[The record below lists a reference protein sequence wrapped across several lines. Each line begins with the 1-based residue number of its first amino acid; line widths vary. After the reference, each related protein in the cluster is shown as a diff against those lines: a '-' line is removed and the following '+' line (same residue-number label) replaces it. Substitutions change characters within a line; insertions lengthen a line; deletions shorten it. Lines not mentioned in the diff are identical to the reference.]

1 MSKASEKETRAVV
14 FIGGQIRTMDPEIG
28 QVEVVVIQGDR
39 IVEVGETSL
48 LKSYPA
54 AEIINLNGSTLIPGF
69 IDAHNHLSFGCFLPG
84 WANLRGLFNTE
95 EVLHAIKSH
104 AQAHPDAAWIV
115 GFPWMD
121 VEQGGA
127 AFTRQDL
134 DESGIDKPVLL
145 IHHSFHKSVANT
157 QALDMAGISRS
168 SPDPQCGKIVRD
180 SDGMPTGLLFEQAE
194 APLFKLAL
202 ETSPGEYADMIEA
215 RARQLLPFGITAVH
229 DPGVTPAADAAYRLL
244 HAGGR
249 LPVSVLMM
257 PHGETMLDNC
267 ITKRLNGPVTGTGD
281 EQLRVGPVKLF
292 ADGGVSGTL
301 AFAGTIGGTPYT
313 LGVPRDDFAD
323 LLADAT
329 SRGFRVCVHS
339 IGNAATEAVLTAFEK
354 AAKVAPED
362 FGMRPRL
369 EHVFLMNQDQINR
382 LATMGGCVAV
392 QPCFLQG
399 SQALKHFR
407 FDGLNWFAFSDL
419 VKGGVTVAG
428 SSDDPGGFM
437 DGRDPIKSAVMGAT
451 MSDAAGIPLFPEQ
464 AMSFEQWLQI
474 FTAGAAFSG
483 GQEHERGMLKKGL
496 VADLVILDGEL
507 DPQNPPV
514 VAETWKDGVRVYA
527 RRTQPGYGKIK

>member
-14 FIGGQIRTMDPEIG
+14 FIGGQIRTMDPEMG

-84 WANLRGLFNTE
+84 WANLRGLFKTE
-95 EVLHAIKSH
+95 EVLHAIKNH

-157 QALDMAGISRS
+157 QALDMAGISGS

-180 SDGMPTGLLFEQAE
+180 SDGMPIGLLFEQAE

-202 ETSPGEYADMIEA
+202 ETSPGEYADLIEA

-244 HAGGR
+244 HAEGR

-267 ITKRLNGPVTGTGD
+267 LSRCFDGPITGTGD

-292 ADGGVSGTL
+292 ADGGI
-301 AFAGTIGGTPYT
+301 AGSMTFTGKIGGTPYT
-313 LGVPRDDFAD
+313 FAAPRDDFEGM
-323 LLADAT
+323 LTEAT
-329 SRGFRVCVHS
+329 RRRFRVCVHS
-339 IGNAATEAVLTAFEK
+339 IGNGSTEAVLSAFET
-354 AAKVAPED
+354 AAHQAPPGFE
-362 FGMRPRL
+362 MRPRI
-369 EHVFLMNQDQINR
+369 EHLFLLNESLIKR
-382 LATMGGCVAV
+382 LASMGGCTAV

-399 SQALKHFR
+399 SQRLKQVPFE
-407 FDGLNWFAFSDL
+407 GLSWFAFRDL
-419 VKGGVTVAG
+419 VNCGVTVAG

-451 MSDAAGIPLFPEQ
+451 MSDGAGNALFPEQ
-464 AMSFEQWLQI
+464 GMPFDRWLQI
-474 FTAGAAFSG
+474 FTAGAAFAG
-483 GQEHERGMLKKGL
+483 GQENERGMLKKGL
-496 VADLVILDGEL
+496 VADLVILEGEL
-507 DPQNPPV
+507 DPKNPPV

-527 RRTQPGYGKIK
+527 RHS